1 MTPALREQLTVKALE
16 TVACNTMERVI
27 GQSCKEASSKIVRI
41 YFRGAGLSITL
52 DSQGALVLLELAG
65 PLVTR

>member
-27 GQSCKEASSKIVRI
+27 GQSCNEASSKIVREGSVKDLFFRGRALLMV
-41 YFRGAGLSITL
+41 YFREGG
-52 DSQGALVLLELAG
+52 
-65 PLVTR
+65 